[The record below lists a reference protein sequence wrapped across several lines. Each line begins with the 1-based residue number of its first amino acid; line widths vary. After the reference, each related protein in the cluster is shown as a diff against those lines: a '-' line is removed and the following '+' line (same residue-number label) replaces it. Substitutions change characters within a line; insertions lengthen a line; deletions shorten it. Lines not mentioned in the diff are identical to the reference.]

1 MIVIL
6 MLEIFQRGK
15 FLVVQCPDTS
25 KHIYAYA
32 PFTHLGHGAAF
43 SVLCTW
49 ALWPSVPIPATC
61 DHMPGPWR
69 GSHQG
74 FHQSASNSMAAIPSS
89 GSHSWPP
96 MTYQHSWGS
105 TSNPVTA
112 PAEVQSILWKASLTT
127 QNSPRPSSPWWT
139 NFFIKKS
146 TLSFMSTVLGS
157 PEPSEASQASS
168 RTMTCD

>member
-15 FLVVQCPDTS
+15 FLVV
-25 KHIYAYA
+25 
-32 PFTHLGHGAAF
+32 
-43 SVLCTW
+43 VLCIW

-74 FHQSASNSMAAIPSS
+74 FHQSTSNSMAAIPSS
-89 GSHSWPP
+89 SSHSWPP
-96 MTYQHSWGS
+96 MTITS
-105 TSNPVTA
+105 TA
-112 PAEVQSILWKASLTT
+112 GSILWKASLTT

-146 TLSFMSTVLGS
+146 TLSFMATVLGS
-157 PEPSEASQASS
+157 PEPSEAYQASS